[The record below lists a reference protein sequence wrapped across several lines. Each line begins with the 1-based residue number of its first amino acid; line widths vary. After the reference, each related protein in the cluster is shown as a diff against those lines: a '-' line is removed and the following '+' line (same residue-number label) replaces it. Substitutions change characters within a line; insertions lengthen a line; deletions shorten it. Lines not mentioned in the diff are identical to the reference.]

1 MCVVHDFLFTYKPYI
16 CLRIAKAQTIIKLFV
31 SAFFVMMNSGLIGS
45 FILFFL
51 ILMFSQSGL
60 TSLHLAAQ
68 EDKVG
73 VGEILVKHG
82 ANVDQQTKVRRLL
95 LYPKVRHFSQ

>member
-1 MCVVHDFLFTYKPYI
+1 
-16 CLRIAKAQTIIKLFV
+16 
-31 SAFFVMMNSGLIGS
+31 
-45 FILFFL
+45 
-51 ILMFSQSGL
+51 MFSQSGL